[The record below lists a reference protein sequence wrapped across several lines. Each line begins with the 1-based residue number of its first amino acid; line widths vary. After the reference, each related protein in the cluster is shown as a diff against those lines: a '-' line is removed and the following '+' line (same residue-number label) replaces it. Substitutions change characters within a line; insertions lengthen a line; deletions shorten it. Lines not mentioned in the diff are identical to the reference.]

1 MERLAAEAEAEGAD
15 VLYAVPGSPLV
26 AERTVEL
33 LRSVPE
39 VELEVLAGLSFADLV
54 WDRLGVDP
62 LAAGVRLVDGRQFAV
77 DSAGERGPL
86 LVAQCDAVHVLSDI
100 KLAA

>member
-1 MERLAAEAEAEGAD
+1 MYRAIADRLVFEAQVGDGD

-33 LRSVPE
+33 LRSMPAAG
-39 VELEVLAGLSFADLV
+39 LEVLGGLSFADLV

-62 LAAGVRLVDGRQFAV
+62 LAAGVRLVDGRNFAT
-77 DSAGERGPL
+77 DAAGSGGRCWWPSATPL
-86 LVAQCDAVHVLSDI
+86 TC
-100 KLAA
+100 